1 MSKKLFVG
9 NLSFDT
15 NDDEV
20 RTVFEKYGPV
30 EEFKLITDR
39 YTGKSRGFGFV
50 TMEDEAADKAMAEL
64 NGTDLGGRTLRVN
77 EATERTPS
85 RQGSGGGGGGGGNG
99 GGNRRSW

>member
-20 RTVFEKYGPV
+20 RTIFEKYGAV

-39 YTGKSRGFGFV
+39 YTGKSRGFGFI
-50 TMEDEAADKAMAEL
+50 TMDDEAADKAMAEL

-77 EATERTPS
+77 EATERTPT
-85 RQGSGGGGGGGGNG
+85 RQGSGGGGGGGGG